1 MKELLEQLAAGSTSV
16 DSVLEAIDEAN
27 KERVPRSRLND
38 KNEEIKELS
47 SQLKERDEQLESL
60 SKQTGDNKQ
69 LADEIEK
76 LKSANSETV
85 EKYEQKLQQQ
95 AFDTKL
101 SDALR
106 EAKVRNPKA
115 VKALLDADSIKLDGD
130 KLLGLDDQ
138 LGALKESDA
147 YLFASDEKPALGGRT
162 PHIPTGQPSTG
173 LTKEQF
179 KALPYKELVELKQT
193 QPEQYEALSKLE

>member
-1 MKELLEQLAAGSTSV
+1 MKELLEQLAAGTSSV

-47 SQLKERDEQLESL
+47 SQLKERDTQLEELGKKAKDSEEL
-60 SKQTGDNKQ
+60 TGEINRLKQEN
-69 LADEIEK
+69 ADKDAE
-76 LKSANSETV
+76 
-85 EKYEQKLQQQ
+85 YQQKLQQQ
-95 AFDTKL
+95 TFDAKL

-138 LGALKESDA
+138 LSALKESDA

-173 LTKEQF
+173 LTKEDF
-179 KALPYKELVELKQT
+179 NKMSYTERVALFDSEPETYTKLKG
-193 QPEQYEALSKLE
+193 E